1 MGYSL
6 KYTTGAL
13 MLLLTFGSLPA
24 AQADTPADLPETGT
38 VEQGSGQHESARQTI
53 ESDPAH
59 GETTAQAEKSDLQA
73 AEAAE
78 AAKIIADYQSAID
91 RREALA
97 GPFDPELSE
106 LTFALGKTL
115 QRQNR
120 LKEAIQAFRHAM
132 YVNRVNNGVYSL
144 SQEPMLRGI
153 INTHIQLGLIS
164 EAAEAY
170 QKLLWLHRKT
180 YGTDDPRILPLLDE
194 IGQWHLRAYNARGH
208 RDDIYHLNV
217 AHGVYNR
224 ALAITAQQH
233 GEDHRSMT
241 GLLYNSAMTDYYLDR
256 HQKKYANSWENT
268 DLLSERFQQARWVAD
283 DPFLSKNYFQNGR
296 RANARMI
303 DILEQDPSA
312 SAADKATGY
321 IKTGDWFMLFN
332 LTGPA
337 IDNYQKAY
345 RVLQQTNDT
354 ALIAALLGEPKMLPR
369 PIDSAIMETESVLTA
384 QTTSTE
390 RSSEQ
395 QETPM
400 PDITEIVTSPSIPAA
415 YVMLAVNISEKGQPR
430 KITTLSVSPEG
441 GDGLERRARKTII
454 DTKFRPRFD
463 NGQPVP
469 TEALPVKVLI
479 Q

>member
-1 MGYSL
+1 
-6 KYTTGAL
+6 
-13 MLLLTFGSLPA
+13 LT
-24 AQADTPADLPETGT
+24 
-38 VEQGSGQHESARQTI
+38 
-53 ESDPAH
+53 DPAH
-59 GETTAQAEKSDLQA
+59 DEVIAETEASNLESTID
-73 AEAAE
+73 AEAQQ
-78 AAKIIADYQSAID
+78 IIDDYQSAID
-91 RREALA
+91 RLEALT

-120 LKEAIQAFRHAM
+120 LEEAIQAFHHAM

-144 SQEPMLRGI
+144 TQEPMLRGI
-153 INTHIQLGLIS
+153 IDTNLPLGFIS

-180 YGTDDPRILPLLDE
+180 YGAIDARILPLLDE
-194 IGQWHLRAYNARGH
+194 IGQWHLRAYNARGR
-208 RDDIYHLNV
+208 RDDIYHLNI
-217 AHGVYNR
+217 AHGVYNQ

-233 GEDHRSMT
+233 GDDHLSMT

-256 HQKKYANSWENT
+256 HQKKYTNSWENK

-296 RANARMI
+296 RANAKMI
-303 DILEQDPSA
+303 DILEQNPTA
-312 SAADKATGY
+312 STADKATGY
-321 IKTGDWFMLFN
+321 IKTGDWLMLFN

-337 IDNYQKAY
+337 IDAYQKAY
-345 RVLQQTNDT
+345 RTLQQTNDT
-354 ALIAALLGEPKMLPR
+354 ALITALLGEPKMLPR
-369 PIDSAIMETESVLTA
+369 PIDSAIMETEPVVTD

-390 RSSEQ
+390 RLPEQ
-395 QETPM
+395 PEPSM
-400 PDITEIVTSPSIPAA
+400 PDSPEAGFSPPTPEA
-415 YVMLAVNISEKGQPR
+415 YVMLSVDISEKGQPQ
-430 KITTLSVSPEG
+430 KITTLGVYPEG
-441 GDGLERRARKTII
+441 GDGMENRARKTII
-454 DTKFRPRFD
+454 NTKFRPRFD